1 MRQLKREVTESY
13 ESRLKKISEIRLNL
27 EKMRRLVND
36 LIEEAENSEL
46 SSSGE
51 QNTLAGLYSGLSKC
65 LDYISDYSR

>member
-1 MRQLKREVTESY
+1 
-13 ESRLKKISEIRLNL
+13 
-27 EKMRRLVND
+27 MRRLVND